1 MIAYRLQP
9 HIDLCEEVYE
19 YLYDVDEDFTS
30 KKEYIRE
37 AKRLTNIVN
46 KNFNANYHWKEVFI
60 EPTDIGWR
68 YCKKC
73 EEFYWLDEGCC
84 CE

>member
-1 MIAYRLQP
+1 MIAYRLLP
-9 HIDLCEEVYE
+9 YYNLPENVYD

-30 KKEYIRE
+30 KIKYVERAEKITS
-37 AKRLTNIVN
+37 KVN
-46 KNFNANYHWKEVFI
+46 ARFNTSYSWNELFPK
-60 EPTDIGWR
+60 PTDIGWR

-73 EEFYWLDEGCC
+73 GEYYWCDDGCC